1 LSADLLQAM
10 GYTNVASMAGGIR
23 AWAAAGYAIDQ

>member
-1 LSADLLQAM
+1 LLQAM

-23 AWAAAGYAIDQ
+23 AWVAAGYAIER